1 MRKTLPQAGGRLLP
15 CPHSGLP
22 FNCDLITDTISLK
35 ILQGGSSCPSYGS
48 QVAVG
53 RWHLQDVGERTS
65 TGHLLV
71 PAPRSAR
78 YHIRASARVHSALP
92 PGDPASSSGNM
103 ARAREEAGDSQLVS
117 GREPSSRIIRVT
129 VKTPRDSK
137 EFWLAENS
145 NVLRFKKQISKYL
158 HCDTDRLVLIFT
170 GKILQD
176 QDILSQ
182 RGILDGSTVHVVVR
196 TRLKGSACTGTLADP
211 TGHSTHRSEPL
222 ASDSARVLARLGRLA
237 RRSPDLAD
245 FFSQLGQLLTSAPES
260 LVQFLEDPLFQ
271 GLINA
276 KQANGVHLPE
286 FSKTAQK
293 RDPALKF
300 PETIQKPSRQEHKQ
314 RLAAPKAVPG
324 GDNAMRP
331 GFSEIQQIML
341 STLALLAASKGH
353 LSGSELCRGEANNA
367 HGSSDPNVTS
377 TPVRTLAQEV
387 STGGV
392 PQVKGIVSSQA
403 NSRCR
408 PGTLDLHPDSDL
420 PSQESLQPVE
430 KDPLTSQLKLSPIVL
445 GRAVNVL
452 QQISALLH
460 QLATGSPQLHHIPL
474 LPIFT
479 NPRVLQALL
488 QIEQGLQTLSR
499 EVPELGLFL
508 RGSAKPRGARGVSE
522 TRGRRQAHRDDA
534 TQHSLALQLFRSAA
548 NTCSQSTQNA
558 LSSALLTESRYQQEL
573 EQLEALGFSNRD
585 ANLQALIAMDGDIHA
600 AIEMLLGAPQ
610 V

>member
-1 MRKTLPQAGGRLLP
+1 
-15 CPHSGLP
+15 
-22 FNCDLITDTISLK
+22 
-35 ILQGGSSCPSYGS
+35 
-48 QVAVG
+48 
-53 RWHLQDVGERTS
+53 
-65 TGHLLV
+65 
-71 PAPRSAR
+71 
-78 YHIRASARVHSALP
+78 
-92 PGDPASSSGNM
+92 M

-182 RGILDGSTVHVVVR
+182 RGVLDGSTVHVVVR
-196 TRLKGSACTGTLADP
+196 TRLKGSACTRTLAGP
-211 TGHSTHRSEPL
+211 TGHRTHRSEPL

-245 FFSQLGQLLTSAPES
+245 FFSQLVQLLTSAPES
-260 LVQFLEDPLFQ
+260 LVKFLEDPLIQ
-271 GLINA
+271 GLANA
-276 KQANGVHLPE
+276 KQANGMRLPE
-286 FSKTAQK
+286 SSKKTQK
-293 RDPALKF
+293 RDS
-300 PETIQKPSRQEHKQ
+300 ETFQKPARQQEVLQKHKH

-331 GFSEIQQIML
+331 GFSDIQQIML

-353 LSGSELCRGEANNA
+353 LPGSELCRGEANNA
-367 HGSSDPNVTS
+367 HCSSDPTVTS
-377 TPVRTLAQEV
+377 APVRTLAQEV

-392 PQVKGIVSSQA
+392 TQVKGIVSSQA
-403 NSRCR
+403 SSRCR
-408 PGTLDLHPDSDL
+408 PGTLDLQPDADL

-430 KDPLTSQLKLSPIVL
+430 KDPVSSQLSLLVL
-445 GRAVNVL
+445 CRAVNVL
-452 QQISALLH
+452 QQISVLLH
-460 QLATGSPQLHHIPL
+460 QLATGSPLLHHIPL
-474 LPIFT
+474 LPALT

-522 TRGRRQAHRDDA
+522 TRGRRQAHREDA
-534 TQHSLALQLFRSAA
+534 TQHSLALELFRSSA
-548 NTCSQSTQNA
+548 NTCSHSTQSE
-558 LSSALLTESRYQQEL
+558 LSSNLLTESDYQHEL
-573 EQLEALGFSNRD
+573 QQLEALGFSNRD
-585 ANLQALIAMDGDIHA
+585 ANLQALIAMDGDIRA
-600 AIEMLLGAPQ
+600 AIEMLLGDPQ